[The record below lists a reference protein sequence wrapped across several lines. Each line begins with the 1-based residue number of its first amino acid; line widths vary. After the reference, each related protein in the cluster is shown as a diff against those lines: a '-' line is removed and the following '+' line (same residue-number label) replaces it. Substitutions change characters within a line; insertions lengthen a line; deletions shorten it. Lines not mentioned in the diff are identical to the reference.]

1 MAGFDFYVADNAVDR
16 DDKAMVILK
25 ITHTELI
32 EVNVWMYLD
41 RVSEFCHF
49 LRAEQPYLAAGTS
62 ANAPAMWEHA
72 EGRLFLMIG
81 ADREMWEIAL
91 SFQGE
96 ERERLLS
103 AFSGIGA
110 A

>member
-25 ITHTELI
+25 INHTELI

-41 RVSEFCHF
+41 RVAEFCDF
-49 LRAEQPYLAAGTS
+49 LRAEKPYLAAGTS
-62 ANAPAMWEHA
+62 ANAPAMWEHD

-103 AFSGIGA
+103 AFSGLGA

>member
-16 DDKAMVILK
+16 DDKAMVILN
-25 ITHTELI
+25 INHDELI

-62 ANAPAMWEHA
+62 ANAPAMWEHD

-91 SFQGE
+91 SFQAE
-96 ERERLLS
+96 ERARLLS

>member
-1 MAGFDFYVADNAVDR
+1 MAGFEFYVDDNALDR

-25 ITHTELI
+25 ITHNELI
-32 EVNVWMYLD
+32 DVNVRMYLD
-41 RVSEFCHF
+41 RVGEFCDF
-49 LRAEQPYLAAGTS
+49 LRAENPYLAAGTS
-62 ANAPAMWEHA
+62 ANAPAMWEHD

-91 SFQGE
+91 SFQAE